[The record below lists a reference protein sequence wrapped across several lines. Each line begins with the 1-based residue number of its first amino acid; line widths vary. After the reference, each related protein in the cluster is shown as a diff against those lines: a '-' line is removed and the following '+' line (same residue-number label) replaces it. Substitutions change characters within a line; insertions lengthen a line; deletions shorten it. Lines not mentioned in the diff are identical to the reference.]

1 MYEDLTL
8 VGMAKKAMDWVA
20 KRQDVLS
27 QNIAN
32 SDTPGYI
39 PSDLKALNFDNV
51 LHSVNQPSITP
62 TQTDPRHIIPQL
74 SFPYD
79 PEKQKK
85 DYESSPDGNAV
96 ILEEQMNKIG
106 DSTTKYEQ
114 VTALFQKNISLLR
127 TAITGH

>member
-8 VGMAKKAMDWVA
+8 VGMAKRAMDWVA

-39 PSDLKALNFDNV
+39 PSDLKDLNFDNV
-51 LHSVNQPSITP
+51 LHKVNQPTINP
-62 TQTDPRHIIPQL
+62 TATDPRHVIPKL
-74 SFPYD
+74 TD
-79 PEKQKK
+79 PNVVQKQTK

-96 ILEEQMNKIG
+96 ILEEQMNKVG
-106 DSTTKYEQ
+106 ESTTKYEQ
-114 VTALFQKNISLLR
+114 VTALFQKNIGLLR
-127 TAITGH
+127 TAITGQ